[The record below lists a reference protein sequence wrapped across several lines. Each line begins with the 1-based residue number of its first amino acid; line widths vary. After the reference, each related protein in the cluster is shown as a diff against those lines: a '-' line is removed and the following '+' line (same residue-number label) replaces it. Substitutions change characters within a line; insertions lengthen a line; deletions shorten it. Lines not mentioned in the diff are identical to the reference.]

1 MQTEIIYRLPQAAE
15 TFLVVCLGIAL
26 ASLAVWLVAN
36 TICRVQ
42 NDALRLEIMRR
53 KKEIKAL
60 NNWQK
65 AYEDEKALHIQ
76 DVADLS
82 AQLTKAEK
90 DIERMTNILAKA
102 KVADL

>member
-90 DIERMTNILAKA
+90 DIERMTRILAKA

>member
-1 MQTEIIYRLPQAAE
+1 MQTEIIYRLPQTAE

>member
-1 MQTEIIYRLPQAAE
+1 MQTEIIYRFPQAAE

>member
-1 MQTEIIYRLPQAAE
+1 MQTEVIYKLPPAAE

-26 ASLAVWLVAN
+26 ASLAVWLVAA
-36 TICRVQ
+36 TLHRIQ
-42 NDALRLEIMRR
+42 NDALRLEILRR

-60 NNWQK
+60 DNWQK
-65 AYEDEKALHIQ
+65 AYEDEKSMHIQ

-90 DIERMTNILAKA
+90 DIERMKNILAKA

>member
-42 NDALRLEIMRR
+42 NDALRLEIIRR
-53 KKEIKAL
+53 KKELKAL
-60 NNWQK
+60 NSWQK
-65 AYEDEKALHIQ
+65 AYEDEKAIHIQ

-90 DIERMTNILAKA
+90 DIERMTSILSKA

>member
-53 KKEIKAL
+53 KKELKAL
-60 NNWQK
+60 NSWQK

-90 DIERMTNILAKA
+90 DIERMTSILAKA

>member
-15 TFLVVCLGIAL
+15 TFLAVCLGIAL

>member
-15 TFLVVCLGIAL
+15 TFLVVCIGIAL